1 MQMQNAKG
9 FKGFLVLALSL
20 VLLLTM
26 LLPLLASATDTDTTG
41 SSSPGSSSPGSSS
54 PDNGSGS
61 GSNSDNGYYDS
72 NFSDNEMSSGY
83 EIKCMGYNL
92 LSNVSRIGKGSKVD
106 IRIVLVDTEIRGGI
120 GSLLS
125 KQYATLGSGAF
136 VQTPE
141 DSARSTISIGSDKK
155 SVVVELYGLKYSGS
169 GNTLAV
175 DIAYQV
181 GFGNIHKATISI
193 PIIECSESGG
203 SEVSALQPNILIE
216 NFWIETEQKQEPA
229 APSGDETV
237 PSGDENQPEGEPAGD
252 GGQQPADG
260 SAPADGSGESMPP
273 VQPRTG
279 PVDDSSVLAGQ
290 KFILHFTLKNTSQ
303 NVAVRNMMVKVD
315 GGEKFQLAGGT
326 DTIYIES
333 LGAQSTSEQ
342 AFELTSLANTPPAAY
357 PVTLKV
363 AFEYYDNSTK
373 ASGTQDLT
381 LSLDVRQTARIRFN
395 NVQVSSGFTYDEL
408 SMTYSIVNS
417 GFTTLYNAEV
427 RVYNGEEMIASKY
440 VGTVEPSKEAKGS
453 DIYLT
458 FVEPGEKQLRVVF
471 YYEDEMLNAS
481 EVDYDYTMNVDEYI
495 EPTWEDPG
503 LDPNMPVEPEG
514 GFPMWIVWV
523 GIAVV
528 VVGGGV
534 VLTLLLVKKK
544 KAKQK
549 AELEDYDEDL

>member
-26 LLPLLASATDTDTTG
+26 LLPIMASATGGEPQPPTDG
-41 SSSPGSSSPGSSS
+41 IVPPGADDLLPS
-54 PDNGSGS
+54 
-61 GSNSDNGYYDS
+61 
-72 NFSDNEMSSGY
+72 ESGY

-106 IRIVLVDTEIRGGI
+106 IRIVLVDTEVRGGI
-120 GSLLS
+120 GSAMTKL
-125 KQYATLGSGAF
+125 YTTLGSGAF
-136 VQTPE
+136 AQTPE

-155 SVVVELYGLKYSGS
+155 SVVIDLYGLKYSGS

-175 DIAYQV
+175 DVAYQV
-181 GFGNIHKATISI
+181 GFGNVHKATISI

-203 SEVSALQPNILIE
+203 SEVSALQPNILIDS
-216 NFWIETEQKQEPA
+216 FWIETEKKEAPA
-229 APSGDETV
+229 TPSGDEAT
-237 PSGDENQPEGEPAGD
+237 PSGDENTPSGDENASEGDDAPAGNN
-252 GGQQPADG
+252 
-260 SAPADGSGESMPP
+260 ESSESTPP
-273 VQPRTG
+273 IQPRTG
-279 PVDDSSVLAGQ
+279 DTDDGSVLAGQ

-303 NVAVRNMMVKVD
+303 SVAARNMVVKID

-357 PVTLKV
+357 PATIKV

-373 ASGTQDLT
+373 VSGTQDLT
-381 LSLDVRQTARIRFN
+381 LSLDVKQTARIRFN
-395 NVQVSSGFTYDEL
+395 NVQVSNGYTFDEL

-427 RVYNGEEMIASKY
+427 RVYNGEEMLASKY
-440 VGTVEPSKEAKGS
+440 IGTVEPSKEAKGS

-458 FVEPGEKQLRVVF
+458 FMEPGEKTLRVVF

-481 EVDYDYTMNVDEYI
+481 EVDYDYSMYVDEYV

-503 LDPNMPVEPEG
+503 MDPNMPVEPEG

-523 GIAVV
+523 GISVV
-528 VVGGGV
+528 VVAGV
-534 VLTLLLVKKK
+534 VVLAVLMVKKK